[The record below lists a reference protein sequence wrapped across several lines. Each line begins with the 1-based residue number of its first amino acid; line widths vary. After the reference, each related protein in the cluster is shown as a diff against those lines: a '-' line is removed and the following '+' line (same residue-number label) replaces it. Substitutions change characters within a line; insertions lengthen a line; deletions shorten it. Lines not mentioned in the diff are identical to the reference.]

1 MKANSFH
8 TTNVSKEARS
18 GSRETFREMEHMAD
32 SEVKRLLFKL
42 FSVLLQY
49 PDEALVQSVQAG
61 KDYLAHFSHGPWG
74 AVCLGFLQHLE
85 KTPMISLQEDYVRI
99 FDLRP
104 STCLNLTFHE
114 FGDSKI
120 RGVAL
125 AELSQLYQDAGYESS
140 TEELPD
146 FLPLMLEFLSVC
158 SSDTALRI
166 LERYQKQIK
175 GLAQRLREVGS
186 PYGNVLETLSLFID
200 EFVALEIRI

>member
-1 MKANSFH
+1 MKTNGLHKANI
-8 TTNVSKEARS
+8 SKEARA
-18 GSRETFREMEHMAD
+18 GTCETLRETEHAAD
-32 SEVKRLLFKL
+32 SEDRRVWFKL

-49 PDEALVQSVQAG
+49 PDEAFLQSVQSLRDDHDLFSDDPSG
-61 KDYLAHFSHGPWG
+61 LGCRDFLWYLEA
-74 AVCLGFLQHLE
+74 
-85 KTPMISLQEDYVRI
+85 TPLLSLQEGYVQT

-114 FGDSKI
+114 LGDSKI

-158 SSDTALRI
+158 SVSTVHRI
-166 LERYQKQIK
+166 LERYGNPIRS
-175 GLAQRLREVGS
+175 LAQRLHDEGS
-186 PYGNVLETLSLFID
+186 PYGGLIEALVMFIH
-200 EFVALEIRI
+200 EFRSAGD